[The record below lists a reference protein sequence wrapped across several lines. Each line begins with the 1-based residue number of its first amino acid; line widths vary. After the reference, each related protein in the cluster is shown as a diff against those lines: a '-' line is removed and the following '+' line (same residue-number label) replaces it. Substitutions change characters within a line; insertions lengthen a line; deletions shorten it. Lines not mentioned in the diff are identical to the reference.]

1 MIKKILTISSL
12 LFLLFFYSN
21 SHASICTGENEY
33 PNWPRANWAGVPD
46 HALNGDKMHYNGV
59 LYQAKWWTNSLPGST
74 SAWQKLGLCEQ
85 APPVDGAF
93 SKYGKLSVCGK
104 TLCDKNNNP
113 VQLRGMS
120 SHGLQWFGLNKCLT
134 QGSLTALAKNWRA
147 DIIRLSLY
155 VQEGGYITNP
165 TGFTQQVN
173 QLIALA
179 SDLDMYVLVDWHQLT
194 PGDPNDN
201 LEYAK
206 RFFQDIVDAN
216 KHRDN
221 IIYDIA
227 NEPNGVNWQRIYD
240 YAIQIIPTIRTLKPD
255 AVVLVGTHG
264 WSTFGAS
271 DGGSYLDVLNNP
283 LPFDNIM
290 YTFHFYA
297 ASHLD
302 FHRDMLDKASN
313 VLPVFVT
320 EWGTQDY
327 KGEGPNNFASAQA
340 YLDLMASKKIS
351 WTNWNFSDDWRSG
364 AVFKV
369 GACQAGIFDDAQ
381 LKEAGIWVKQQIAI
395 GR

>member
-1 MIKKILTISSL
+1 MIKKILTVSSL
-12 LFLLFFYSN
+12 LLLLFFYSN
-21 SHASICTGENEY
+21 SHASNCTDINEY
-33 PNWPRANWAGVPD
+33 PNWPQTNWAGVPN
-46 HALNGDKMHYNGV
+46 HALAGDQMHYDGV
-59 LYQAKWWTNSLPGST
+59 LYQAKWWTNSLPGS
-74 SAWQKLGLCEQ
+74 SNAWQKLGVCKQ
-85 APPVDGAF
+85 TPPLDGAF
-93 SKYGKLSVCGK
+93 SRYGKLSVCGK
-104 TLCDKNNNP
+104 TLCDKNNTP

-134 QGSLTALAKNWRA
+134 QDSLATLANNWRA
-147 DIIRLSLY
+147 DILRLSLY
-155 VQEGGYITNP
+155 VQEGGYVTNP
-165 TGFTQQVN
+165 ASFTQQVN
-173 QLIALA
+173 QLVALA

-201 LEYAK
+201 LQYAK
-206 RFFQDIVDAN
+206 QFFHDIVAAN

-221 IIYDIA
+221 VIYDIA

-240 YAIQIIPTIRTLKPD
+240 YAVEIIPTIRALNPD
-255 AVVLVGTHG
+255 AVILVGTHG

-283 LPFDNIM
+283 LPFNNVM

-327 KGEGPNNFASAQA
+327 RGEGPNNFASAQA
-340 YLDLMASKKIS
+340 YLDLMANKKIS

-369 GACQAGIFDDAQ
+369 GACQAGTFDDSQ
-381 LKEAGIWVKQQIAI
+381 LKEAGIWVKQKIAT